1 MEDLRAENPEQE
13 TLIIIANS
21 FILQSDSAWLIFKSM
36 MAIEVNEIGK
46 KSRIFNSIIA
56 YWVSIIISK

>member
-13 TLIIIANS
+13 TLIIIA
-21 FILQSDSAWLIFKSM
+21 ILQSNSAWLIFKSM

-56 YWVSIIISK
+56 Y